1 MASIPMDSTYQ
12 GQGFE
17 TICEEFGF
25 KNLTIFY
32 KIFPQTDFLE
42 NVRTDRFFSFQMV
55 VCLYEQIHTSSS
67 KMTGEA
73 GLFASLTKITK
84 LATLDYQI
92 NIGFVI
98 FSAIV

>member
-1 MASIPMDSTYQ
+1 MASIPMDSTYP

-32 KIFPQTDFLE
+32 KIFSQTDFLE

-55 VCLYEQIHTSSS
+55 VCLYEQILTSSS
-67 KMTGEA
+67 KMAGEA
-73 GLFASLTKITK
+73 GLFAST
-84 LATLDYQI
+84 
-92 NIGFVI
+92 
-98 FSAIV
+98 S